1 MSSRKVAVQR
11 KPGQRADARRNHE
24 RLLDSAAATYLNE
37 GPNVPMEKIA
47 RNACVGVGTLYRHFP
62 DRNALAQALTDQ
74 AFETVATI
82 AKQAHDHLED
92 DPLEA
97 IRFFLFGV
105 IEQQDKMVLPLTGGP
120 VNELQR
126 NDGVRREIRGH
137 LEAILDAGRKK
148 EIIRQDVTALDV
160 MILGAYL
167 VRRLPNLPNG
177 RLMAF
182 RQAQIYVDGLRA
194 SNGSSGET
202 LPAAAEFERGYQNS
216 IP

>member
-1 MSSRKVAVQR
+1 MEACRKKSS
-11 KPGQRADARRNHE
+11 QRADAKRNRE
-24 RLLDSAAATYLNE
+24 RLLNSAAVTYLNE

-82 AKQAHDHLED
+82 AKQAHDLLKD

-105 IEQQDKMVLPLTGGP
+105 IEQQNKMVLPLTGGP

-126 NDGVRREIRGH
+126 NDGIRREIHGH
-137 LEAILDAGRKK
+137 LEAILDAGGKK

-177 RLMAF
+177 RLMAL
-182 RQAQIYVDGLRA
+182 RQAQIYVNGLRT
-194 SNGSSGET
+194 SNGSSNET
-202 LPAAAEFERGYQNS
+202 LPTAAEFERGYQNS
-216 IP
+216 IT